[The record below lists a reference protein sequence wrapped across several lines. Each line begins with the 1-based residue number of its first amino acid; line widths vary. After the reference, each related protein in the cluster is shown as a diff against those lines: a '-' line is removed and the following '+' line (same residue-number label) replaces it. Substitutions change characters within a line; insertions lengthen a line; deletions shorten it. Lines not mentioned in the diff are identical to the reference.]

1 MILLLGSAQAIN
13 IRRESFTDDNNGL
26 DLPLL
31 EDGNDIQLEKD
42 IEGAAAK
49 FSTIS
54 KEDSELIEQF
64 EK

>member
-1 MILLLGSAQAIN
+1 VILLLGSTQAIN
-13 IRRESFTDDNNGL
+13 IRRESFSDDSNGL

-49 FSTIS
+49 FSTIAN
-54 KEDSELIEQF
+54 EDTGLIEQF
-64 EK
+64 ET